1 MRHNFIGMVISTAMD
16 KTVRVRV
23 PKRVMNRHVQ
33 KELLVHKNYMA
44 HDEFEKCK
52 LGDIVRIEHC
62 RKLSRHK
69 SFAVAEIVKAARSWT
84 DPETGE
90 TVSRFAVRSI
100 SVSSASKKDFLQDM
114 YLKEIRG
121 YKPDSKA
128 AKADVTTKEFSAPKS
143 PEAPKNDINLEA
155 DIKTY
160 EQKGVLSQ

>member
-44 HDEFEKCK
+44 HDELEKCK

-90 TVSRFAVRSI
+90 VHLI
-100 SVSSASKKDFLQDM
+100 SVSSASKKDFIQDM

-128 AKADVTTKEFSAPKS
+128 AKADVTTKEFAAPKS
-143 PEAPKNDINLEA
+143 PEAPKNDVNLEA